1 MDWVVKAGPETGQT
15 GEAAAVITFF
25 LNLKG
30 ENTTLSSLFLFLFF
44 KAGHLMIACAEM

>member
-30 ENTTLSSLFLFLFF
+30 ENTTLSSLFVFF
-44 KAGHLMIACAEM
+44 KAGHLMIACTEM